1 MKGEIMAKAAKK
13 NLTLKDLDRMSIVE
27 AQKLPFAARD
37 KLLDLV
43 IKDGRKIGGKQPV
56 RQVGL
61 MCDWFEEDVARLQ
74 KIKAIKICCG
84 GFIPVDSKGD
94 VPTLDPRG
102 QFKLVFENIKNAL
115 RKAGTNMDR
124 IVNSLIFM
132 KNIDYWGQMNEVY
145 RKYIKCSP
153 TRAAIGCQ
161 DLNKTYQIEVVNLF
175 AYKVAK

>member
-1 MKGEIMAKAAKK
+1 MAKAARKDY
-13 NLTLKDLDRMSIVE
+13 TLRDLDKMSLEE
-27 AQKLPFAARD
+27 AQKLPFTIRD

-43 IKDGRKIGGKQPV
+43 LADGRKVGGKQPA

-74 KIKAIKICCG
+74 KIKAIRICCG
-84 GFIPVDSKGD
+84 GFIPVDSTGE

-102 QFKLVFENIKNAL
+102 QFKLVFENVKNAIK
-115 RKAGTNMDR
+115 KAGTNMDR
-124 IVNSLIFM
+124 IVNAIIFM
-132 KNIDYWGQMNEVY
+132 KNIDYWGQMNDVY

-161 DLNKTYQIEVVNLF
+161 DLNKTYQIEVVNLI

>member
-1 MKGEIMAKAAKK
+1 MAKTVKK
-13 NLTLKDLDRMSIVE
+13 KYTLKDLDKMPVE
-27 AQKLPFAARD
+27 KAQKLPFAVRD

-43 IKDGRKIGGKQPV
+43 LTDGRKIGGKQPA

-61 MCDWFEEDVARLQ
+61 MCDWFEEDVVRLQ

-84 GFIPVDSKGD
+84 GFIPVASNGE
-94 VPTLDPRG
+94 VPTLDPKG

-115 RKAGTNMDR
+115 KKAGTNMDR
-124 IVNSLIFM
+124 IVNTMIFM
-132 KNIDYWGQMNEVY
+132 KNIDYWGQMNDVY
-145 RKYIKCSP
+145 RKYIRCSP

>member
-1 MKGEIMAKAAKK
+1 MAKAAKK
-13 NLTLKDLDRMSIVE
+13 NYTLRDLDKMSIE
-27 AQKLPFAARD
+27 KPQRLPFTARD

-43 IKDGRKIGGKQPV
+43 LADSKKVGGKQPA

-61 MCDWFEEDVARLQ
+61 MCDWFEENLARLQ

-84 GFIPVDSKGD
+84 GFIPVDSTGE
-94 VPTLDPRG
+94 VPTLDPNG
-102 QFKLVFENIKNAL
+102 QFKLVFENIKNAMK
-115 RKAGTNMDR
+115 KAGTSMDR
-124 IVNSLIFM
+124 IVNAMIFM
-132 KNIDYWGQMNEVY
+132 KNIDYWGQMNDVY

>member
-1 MKGEIMAKAAKK
+1 MAKAAKK
-13 NLTLKDLDRMSIVE
+13 NYSLRDLDNMSIEE
-27 AQKLPFAARD
+27 AHKLPFVVRD

-43 IKDGRKIGGKQPV
+43 IADGRKIGGKQPA

-61 MCDWFEEDVARLQ
+61 MCDWFEEDVVRLQ

-84 GFIPVDSKGD
+84 GFIPVDSKGE
-94 VPTLDPRG
+94 VPTLDPQG

-115 RKAGTNMDR
+115 KKAGTNMDR
-124 IVNSLIFM
+124 IVNSMIFM
-132 KNIDYWGQMNEVY
+132 KNIDYWGQMNDVY

>member
-1 MKGEIMAKAAKK
+1 MAKAVKK
-13 NLTLKDLDRMSIVE
+13 NYTLRDLDNVSIEE
-27 AQKLPFAARD
+27 AQKLPFAVRD

-43 IKDGRKIGGKQPV
+43 LRDSRKIGGKQPA

-61 MCDWFEEDVARLQ
+61 MCDWFEENLARLQ

-84 GFIPVDSKGD
+84 GFIPVDSSGE

-115 RKAGTNMDR
+115 KKAGTSMDR
-124 IVNSLIFM
+124 IVNTIIFM
-132 KNIDYWGQMNEVY
+132 KNIDYWGQMNDVY

-161 DLNKTYQIEVVNLF
+161 DLNKTYQIEVVNLI
-175 AYKVAK
+175 AYKVSK

>member
-1 MKGEIMAKAAKK
+1 MAKKVNKK
-13 NLTLKDLDRMSIVE
+13 YTLKDLDKMSTDE
-27 AQKLPFAARD
+27 AQKLPFAERD

-43 IKDGRKIGGKQPV
+43 LADGRKVGGKQPE

-74 KIKAIKICCG
+74 KIKAVKICCG
-84 GFIPVDSKGD
+84 GFIPVDSTGE
-94 VPTLDPRG
+94 VPTLDPKG
-102 QFKLVFENIKNAL
+102 QFKLVFENIKVAIN
-115 RKAGTNMDR
+115 KAGTNMDR
-124 IVNSLIFM
+124 IVNALIFM
-132 KNIDYWGQMNEVY
+132 KNIDYWGQMNDVY

-161 DLNKTYQIEVVNLF
+161 DLNKSYQIEVVNLF